1 MQSLRAIALLLI
13 AWTSLQGAD
22 CAMDGSVV
30 NAISGE
36 PIARARVS
44 VNNAAT
50 AADNS
55 GQWSLR
61 DAPCGT
67 VRVTAQRAG
76 FISPAALSVLLVAGQ
91 TRTGFKLEL
100 TPQAVIT
107 GRILDNQGDPVMG
120 AQVTVFTGR
129 IVDGVFAF
137 RSANGTQTNDLGEYR
152 IPGLPKGKYIVCAG
166 GQCYPGSPDGGRG
179 SAMDLQPGGQGSV
192 NITAISEAHSVHVK
206 GAIGGVPAGRGLA
219 VSLVPGASSGGTG
232 TQAPTSGVRP
242 DGKFDIG
249 GVMPGAYLLV
259 ADYFEAG
266 KRMSARVPVIV
277 SSSDIEGLV
286 VPLEALATI
295 HGIVGVETLS
305 GTGHPVPQFVVN
317 FRALEPRMGGSGPA
331 KWDADH
337 RSFTLSDV
345 MPGVY
350 RLEIVPPVPF
360 YVRSASVGGVD
371 ALKGDVSVI
380 RATSTL
386 EIVLSD
392 DGGSITGDVVNEGG
406 EAVASGI
413 LLVPAKGRPRIVNTP
428 ANGHFN
434 IVNMAPGDYTVSAWD
449 HIQDVEYGNP
459 DWMRRYA
466 KETAVTVTA
475 GQQSQ
480 VSLKQLAAPP
490 L

>member
-1 MQSLRAIALLLI
+1 MQSFRAIGLLLV
-13 AWTSLQGAD
+13 AWTSLLGAD
-22 CAMDGSVV
+22 CAIDGSVV
-30 NAISGE
+30 NAVSGE
-36 PIARARVS
+36 PVSRARVA
-44 VNNAAT
+44 VNNAAI

-55 GQWSLR
+55 GRWSLR

-76 FISPAALSVLLVAGQ
+76 FISPPAPSVLLVAGQ
-91 TRTGFKLEL
+91 PRMGFKLEL

-107 GRILDNQGDPVMG
+107 GRILDDQGDPVMG
-120 AQVTVFTGR
+120 AQVMVFTGR
-129 IVDGVFAF
+129 IVDGLFAF
-137 RSANGTQTNDLGEYR
+137 RSTTGAQTNDLGEFR
-152 IPGLPKGKYIVCAG
+152 IPGLQKGRYIVCSG
-166 GQCYPGSPDGGRG
+166 GQCYPGSPDGGR
-179 SAMDLQPGGQGSV
+179 SNAMDLQPGGQNSV
-192 NITAISEAHSVHVK
+192 NITAISDAHSVHVK
-206 GAIGGVPAGRGLA
+206 GAIGGLPAGRGLA
-219 VSLVPGASSGGTG
+219 VSLAPQANGGVG
-232 TQAPTSGVRP
+232 IRPLTSGVRP
-242 DGKFDIG
+242 DGKFDIA
-249 GVMPGAYLLV
+249 GVTPGAYLLV
-259 ADYFEAG
+259 ADYFDSG
-266 KRMSARVPVIV
+266 KRMSSRVPVTV
-277 SSSDIEGLV
+277 GSSDIEGLV
-286 VPLEALATI
+286 VQLETPGTI
-295 HGIVGVETLS
+295 HGTVGAGAVS
-305 GTGHPVPQFVVN
+305 GTGRPAPQFGIN
-317 FRALEPRMGGSGPA
+317 FRALDPRMASSGPA

-350 RLEIVPPVPF
+350 RLDIVPPVPF

-371 ALKGDVSVI
+371 AMKGDVSVN

-386 EIVLSD
+386 EIILSD
-392 DGGSITGDVVNEGG
+392 DGGSITGDITNEGG

-428 ANGHFN
+428 ANGHFS
-434 IVNMAPGDYTVSAWD
+434 IANMAPGDYTVSAWD

-480 VSLKQLAAPP
+480 VSLRQLAAPP